1 MEGIK
6 PNVWNDG
13 SIKVLRDYHALK
25 DFILVA
31 FTKDDTV
38 PKEEIK
44 FNIGK
49 NAPNGKIV
57 ITPRICNNRENNI
70 WMLDG
75 LSPMVNI
82 SNCTT
87 RQLGI
92 KIVKWMWADPGIE
105 GDV

>member
-1 MEGIK
+1 MTGIK

-13 SIKVLRDYHALK
+13 SIKVPRDYEALK

-49 NAPNGKIV
+49 NASNGKIV
-57 ITPRICNNRENNI
+57 ITPGICSNKENNI

-92 KIVKWMWADPGIE
+92 KIVKWMWADPNA
-105 GDV
+105 